1 MTDSILNVNLE
12 ADSKENVQRK
22 PPPITTLYKRKMN
35 HFLWQEKAAGEEAA
49 HCSSSWWSPPD
60 TRAPDADL
68 IGEDGVPI
76 LLQKKA
82 TQRFS

>member
-1 MTDSILNVNLE
+1 MTDSILNINLE

-22 PPPITTLYKRKMN
+22 PPPITTLCKGKR
-35 HFLWQEKAAGEEAA
+35 LPTA
-49 HCSSSWWSPPD
+49 HPPISPPD
-60 TRAPDADL
+60 SRAPAADL
-68 IGEDGVPI
+68 VEDGVPI